1 MKKKL
6 IQLIKAA
13 NINVDLIISKELKFD
28 DCKIISS
35 LSVCILEK
43 TKKIDKL
50 TMTGSKIGII
60 CGKESSINFA
70 NI

>member
-1 MKKKL
+1 M
-6 IQLIKAA
+6 
-13 NINVDLIISKELKFD
+13 SKELKLD

-50 TMTGSKIGII
+50 TITGNKMGII
-60 CGKESSINFA
+60 CGRDNNINLA
-70 NI
+70 KI